1 MQIPTTSSRRSFLGC
16 SQEISSLANNPRN
29 PHNILKRHSILLL
42 SPSQLNWKTF
52 VLYNPT
58 LANPPARQG
67 YAHNGLSKLTKEEIN
82 QVLLD
87 RSRFEITKNDDRRT
101 DLAETELLSIRGK
114 GVLGVLGLGGE
125 LAGELAVGE
134 HVGVE
139 DGAGPPDSRLVEG
152 CLVEGVV
159 VAEEGVYA
167 AGGWE
172 LVL

>member
-1 MQIPTTSSRRSFLGC
+1 M
-16 SQEISSLANNPRN
+16 
-29 PHNILKRHSILLL
+29 
-42 SPSQLNWKTF
+42 
-52 VLYNPT
+52 
-58 LANPPARQG
+58 
-67 YAHNGLSKLTKEEIN
+67 SKLTKEEIN

-87 RSRFEITKNDDRRT
+87 RSRFEIPKNDDRRT
-101 DLAETELLSIRGK
+101 DLAETELLSIRSE

-139 DGAGPPDSRLVEG
+139 DGTGPPDSCLVEG
-152 CLVEGVV
+152 RLVEGVV

-167 AGGWE
+167 AGGWG